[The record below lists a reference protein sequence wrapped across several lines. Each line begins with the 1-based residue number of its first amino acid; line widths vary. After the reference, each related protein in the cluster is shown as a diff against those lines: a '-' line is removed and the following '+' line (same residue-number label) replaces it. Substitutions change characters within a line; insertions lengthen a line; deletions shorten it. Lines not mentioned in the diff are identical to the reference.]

1 MKKGEYWLREFK
13 NFDASVRQARDEGR
27 DLSSLEAQIA
37 SAKAIPDE
45 DERLLAFAELED
57 RIMELPIRGG
67 YGYDEPSDVEGI
79 RALRSGF
86 SPDKKLSP
94 ETERIYGAWLGRI
107 CGCLLGQPVEGWR
120 TEKIHGFLAETGN
133 FPLTYYMSSDQPE
146 DIRRRYGVSDEPG
159 DYHNEKKSWIN
170 NIKNGPE
177 DDDTNYS
184 VLALQ
189 IMERFGRGFT
199 RDNMAWMWQAF
210 LPYKLTFTAER
221 ATYRNLVL
229 GISPAETAEYR
240 NPGRELIGAQIRGDV
255 FGYVCP
261 GQPEKAAAIAWND
274 GALSHVKNGIYG
286 EMWVAASLAAAPLC
300 AGTREAMEAGLA
312 QIPATSRLYGALKGY
327 FAMYDAGSTWDDMIK
342 KLRSEWDESDGYD
355 WCHTISNAC
364 IVALA
369 LLCGGDDFT
378 KVMDYAIRPGFDTD
392 CNAATAGSI
401 FGMVFGR
408 AGIPERWYAPLNDT
422 LLSTI
427 GGEGYQKIADLVRRT
442 EALAQRED

>member
-1 MKKGEYWLREFK
+1 M
-13 NFDASVRQARDEGR
+13 
-27 DLSSLEAQIA
+27 
-37 SAKAIPDE
+37 
-45 DERLLAFAELED
+45 
-57 RIMELPIRGG
+57 
-67 YGYDEPSDVEGI
+67 
-79 RALRSGF
+79 
-86 SPDKKLSP
+86 
-94 ETERIYGAWLGRI
+94 
-107 CGCLLGQPVEGWR
+107 
-120 TEKIHGFLAETGN
+120 
-133 FPLTYYMSSDQPE
+133 
-146 DIRRRYGVSDEPG
+146 
-159 DYHNEKKSWIN
+159 
-170 NIKNGPE
+170 
-177 DDDTNYS
+177 
-184 VLALQ
+184 
-189 IMERFGRGFT
+189 
-199 RDNMAWMWQAF
+199 
-210 LPYKLTFTAER
+210 
-221 ATYRNLVL
+221 
-229 GISPAETAEYR
+229 
-240 NPGRELIGAQIRGDV
+240 
-255 FGYVCP
+255 
-261 GQPEKAAAIAWND
+261 
-274 GALSHVKNGIYG
+274 KNGIYG

-369 LLCGGDDFT
+369 LLLVEYYFT
-378 KVMDYAIRPGFDTD
+378 NMMDYAIRPGFDTD